1 MPETGGLIMRSPTL
15 ADENQAMAADAELAV
30 DGFNFALRHP
40 AATWP
45 EYLAKVARDREGI
58 DLAPGRVAATMLFA
72 LVEDSRGDEE
82 LVGRV
87 HIRHTLTPELLAV
100 GGHIG
105 YGVRPAHRGKGYAT
119 QMLLRGLRV
128 LSDLGLERALVTC
141 DDGNLGSQRTIE
153 RCGGVLEN
161 IDSTSVVPKR
171 RYWIDLL
178 KPPSA
183 GVGIRPHALE
193 N

>member
-1 MPETGGLIMRSPTL
+1 MSETRTLILRNPTL

-30 DGFNFALRHP
+30 DGFNFALRTP
-40 AATWP
+40 GSTWA
-45 EYLAKVARDREGI
+45 EYLAKVTRDREGL
-58 DLAPGRVAATMLFA
+58 DLAPDRVAATMLFA
-72 LVEDSRGDEE
+72 LVEDGRVGEE

-87 HIRHTLTPELLAV
+87 HIRHALTPYLLAV

-119 QMLLRGLRV
+119 QMLLHGLHV

-141 DDGNLGSQRTIE
+141 DEGNIGSMRTIE

-161 IDSTSVVPKR
+161 IVAVEDGPAKR
-171 RYWIDLL
+171 RYWVDL
-178 KPPSA
+178 S
-183 GVGIRPHALE
+183 
-193 N
+193 